1 MGDVNDE
8 DDPLAPALM
17 DHLMLKTVIKHQ
29 HLSLG
34 PGQVPLNI
42 DILKQWLSYMRLNH
56 LVHSEHWSRIT
67 WHLEGEVS
75 SQLGVGQPIVRIEMG
90 SSYKYTK
97 CVYRN
102 VSNQF

>member
-1 MGDVNDE
+1 M
-8 DDPLAPALM
+8 
-17 DHLMLKTVIKHQ
+17 T
-29 HLSLG
+29 
-34 PGQVPLNI
+34 
-42 DILKQWLSYMRLNH
+42 H
-56 LVHSEHWSRIT
+56 LVHSEYRRRVT
-67 WHLEGEVS
+67 WHKEGEVS